1 MTCRQRQFDWNGFA
15 WACTKVAASSITELP
30 EFYHGLTNEIDLE
43 AKIDVTKYTYWI
55 LIAKEI
61 EYIYFPAILKVYF
74 LAERWDWVGSQH
86 CLWEIS
92 FAISNCCNNE
102 KMIFTQSYL
111 STNGGSN
118 NLTRGWVRR
127 KLSHTLIGKIWER
140 GCLFISEIR
149 FGIVYLVT
157 FN

>member
-1 MTCRQRQFDWNGFA
+1 MSAAAIWLKQICLSLHKSCCQQHHEIARFLSRFDKWDWSWSKN
-15 WACTKVAASSITELP
+15 WCYQIHSPHTHIVW
-30 EFYHGLTNEIDLE
+30 
-43 AKIDVTKYTYWI
+43 VC
-55 LIAKEI
+55 
-61 EYIYFPAILKVYF
+61 YFPAILNVCF

-92 FAISNCCNNE
+92 FAICNYCNNE